1 MEKIQTY
8 SRRVRKVLQALVILA
23 PLLTLYY
30 WFTVSTDM
38 DVLFR
43 AGIIETE
50 VDPMIFTNQ
59 PLTITTRILAFLAS
73 MLPCGILMY
82 ALRQLINL
90 FRHYENQEIFTLSTA
105 TYCQKLGYVF
115 FYWVAGSFI
124 YSGLISVILSFN
136 NPPGERVL
144 SLTLNGIDLLS
155 ILCGFVVLII
165 SWVMKEAHKIADE
178 HMHTV

>member
-1 MEKIQTY
+1 MENIQKY
-8 SRRVRKVLQALVILA
+8 SRRVRRVLQGLFILA

-30 WFTVSTDM
+30 WLTVNTGM
-38 DVLFR
+38 DALFR
-43 AGIIETE
+43 SGIIETDL
-50 VDPMIFTNQ
+50 DPMIFASE
-59 PLTITTRILAFLAS
+59 PLTMTTRFLAFLAS

-82 ALRQLINL
+82 ALQQLIHL
-90 FRHYENQEIFTLSTA
+90 FRHYENQEIFTLATA
-105 TYCQKLGYVF
+105 THYQKLGYVF
-115 FYWVAGSFI
+115 FYWAAGAFL

-144 SLTLNGIDLLS
+144 SLTFTGIDLLS

-165 SWVMKEAHKIADE
+165 SWVMKEAQKIADE